1 MIVLQIGGLVV
12 VALLIAFLVMQRKH
26 TGTSKATR

>member
-12 VALLIAFLVMQRKH
+12 VALLIAWLVMQRKSQ
-26 TGTSKATR
+26 GTSKAIR